1 MWTNRTTLAT
11 RTAASRT
18 TQASQHTAR
27 ATAFSLKRVAT
38 GDVCGGGQGLA
49 VGVARWARGGKRTSS
64 PTMQPPGKHWWS
76 SCKLQV
82 ACVHEPS
89 TLVLA
94 GSYTDPAKPTEKLIK
109 CAPLSEQINA
119 ILRRLDGH
127 MSYMRQTTFLLYLRN
142 FFYLQ
147 NEKAEGAE

>member
-18 TQASQHTAR
+18 TQASQHTVR
-27 ATAFSLKRVAT
+27 ATAFPLMRMAT
-38 GDVCGGGQGLA
+38 GDVCGSGQGLA
-49 VGVARWARGGKRTSS
+49 VGVARWARGGKRSSS
-64 PTMQPPGKHWWS
+64 PTMQLPGKQWWS

-82 ACVHEPS
+82 ACVHKPS

-94 GSYTDPAKPTEKLIK
+94 GSYTDPAKPREKLIK

-142 FFYLQ
+142 FVYLQ
-147 NEKAEGAE
+147 NEKAESAE